1 MARNKYPEETVN
13 LILDTATRLFV
24 QKGYERT
31 SIQDIINNLGG
42 LSKGAIYHHFKS
54 KEEILIAVTNKM
66 TEVSNKMLF
75 KIRNAPNMT
84 GKEKL
89 KKLLEDSLNRPVH
102 DEIFSAAPNI
112 KSSPA
117 LVSSILMESVETVA
131 PEYVL
136 PIIKQG
142 IEDGSIRT
150 EYPEE
155 LAELIMLVGN
165 VWLDPMVF
173 DDDPEKIY
181 RKCVMFDKMRGGS
194 DWILLMRV
202 SLKGFTV
209 LRRCTAKINKAFFCP
224 LGTEKIAYLS
234 YRR

>member
-1 MARNKYPEETVN
+1 LARNKYPEETVN
-13 LILDTATRLFV
+13 LILETATRLFV
-24 QKGYERT
+24 QNGYERT

-66 TEVSNKMLF
+66 TEKSNKMLF
-75 KIRNAPNMT
+75 EIRNNPDMT

-89 KKLLEDSLNRPVH
+89 KRLLEDSVNRPVH

-142 IEDGSIRT
+142 IEDGSIQT

-181 RKCVMFDKMRGGS
+181 RKCVMYDKMLRGFGLDIIDES
-194 DWILLMRV
+194 MFERFR
-202 SLKGFTV
+202 SLTEMYCK
-209 LRRCTAKINKAFFCP
+209 NK
-224 LGTEKIAYLS
+224 
-234 YRR
+234 

>member
-66 TEVSNKMLF
+66 TEESNRMLF
-75 KIRNAPNMT
+75 EIRNNPDIT

-89 KKLLEDSLNRPVH
+89 KKLLEDSVNRPAH

-142 IEDGSIRT
+142 IEDGSIQT

-173 DDDPEKIY
+173 DDDSEKIY
-181 RKCVMFDKMRGGS
+181 RKCVMFDKMLRGFGL
-194 DWILLMRV
+194 DIIDECIFERLR
-202 SLKGFTV
+202 SLTEMYCK
-209 LRRCTAKINKAFFCP
+209 NK
-224 LGTEKIAYLS
+224 
-234 YRR
+234 

>member
-1 MARNKYPEETVN
+1 MN

-142 IEDGSIRT
+142 IEDGSIQT

-181 RKCVMFDKMRGGS
+181 RKCVMYDKMLRGFGL
-194 DWILLMRV
+194 DIVDDGMFERLH
-202 SLKGFTV
+202 SLTEMYCK
-209 LRRCTAKINKAFFCP
+209 NK
-224 LGTEKIAYLS
+224 
-234 YRR
+234 

>member
-1 MARNKYPEETVN
+1 MARNKYPEETVY
-13 LILDTATRLFV
+13 LILETATRLFV

-54 KEEILIAVTNKM
+54 KEEILMAVTSKLS
-66 TEVSNKMLF
+66 EESNKMLLE
-75 KIRNAPNMT
+75 IRDRTDMT

-89 KKLLEDSLNRPVH
+89 KKLLADSVNRPVH
-102 DEIFSAAPNI
+102 DSIFSAAPNI

-142 IEDGSIRT
+142 IEDGSIQT

-155 LAELIMLVGN
+155 LAELIILVGN
-165 VWLDPMVF
+165 IWLDPMIF
-173 DDDPEKIY
+173 DDVPEKIY
-181 RKCVMFDKMRGGS
+181 RKCVMYDKMLRGFGLDIVDES
-194 DWILLMRV
+194 MFERFR
-202 SLKGFTV
+202 SLTEMYRK
-209 LRRCTAKINKAFFCP
+209 NK
-224 LGTEKIAYLS
+224 
-234 YRR
+234 

>member
-66 TEVSNKMLF
+66 TEESNRMLF
-75 KIRNAPNMT
+75 EIRNNPDMT

-89 KKLLEDSLNRPVH
+89 KKLLEDSVNRPAH

-142 IEDGSIRT
+142 IEDGSIQT

-173 DDDPEKIY
+173 DDAPEKIY
-181 RKCVMFDKMRGGS
+181 RKCVMYDKMLRGFGLDIVDDS
-194 DWILLMRV
+194 MFERLH
-202 SLKGFTV
+202 SLTEMYCK
-209 LRRCTAKINKAFFCP
+209 NK
-224 LGTEKIAYLS
+224 
-234 YRR
+234 

>member
-13 LILDTATRLFV
+13 LILETATRLFV

-31 SIQDIINNLGG
+31 SIQDIIDNLGG

-54 KEEILIAVTNKM
+54 KEEILMAVTSKM
-66 TEVSNKMLF
+66 SEESNKMLF
-75 KIRNAPNMT
+75 EIRNAPDMN

-89 KKLLEDSLNRPVH
+89 KKLLEDSVNRPVH

-117 LVSSILMESVETVA
+117 LVSSILMETVETVA

-142 IEDGSIRT
+142 IEDGSIQT

-155 LAELIMLVGN
+155 LAELIMLGGN

-181 RKCVMFDKMRGGS
+181 RKCVMYDKMLRGFGLDIFDES
-194 DWILLMRV
+194 MFERFR
-202 SLKGFTV
+202 SLTEMYCK
-209 LRRCTAKINKAFFCP
+209 NK
-224 LGTEKIAYLS
+224 
-234 YRR
+234 